1 MSRKEAMYN
10 DDSIPTEAAEW
21 NSAIIN
27 YQQFAAFI
35 SFYYTVFV
43 QFFCFFL
50 LLAILVVFSLEADQ
64 TRLNMGGATQ
74 EYNVMS
80 PNTMH
85 CKKKKKK

>member
-35 SFYYTVFV
+35 YFYYTVFV
-43 QFFCFFL
+43 QFFWGFFT
-50 LLAILVVFSLEADQ
+50 AGYSSGVF
-64 TRLNMGGATQ
+64 TRG
-74 EYNVMS
+74 
-80 PNTMH
+80 
-85 CKKKKKK
+85 